1 MLTNVISLFCEWQIQ
16 VSEMP
21 KLVVLVVKDDTGKLW
36 NYVSTEEELVR
47 NQESFGAGSLWIHK
61 PEPPVDTSQ
70 NAGPAELA
78 AGDKVTVGVLLPH
91 GKARARPRIKEK

>member
-1 MLTNVISLFCEWQIQ
+1 
-16 VSEMP
+16 MP
-21 KLVVLVVKDDTGKLW
+21 KLIVVVDKDDTGKLW

-47 NQESFGAGSLWIHK
+47 NQESFRGGSLWIHK

-78 AGDKVTVGVLLPH
+78 AEDKVTVGVLPPH
-91 GKARARPRIKEK
+91 EEARPRPRIQKE